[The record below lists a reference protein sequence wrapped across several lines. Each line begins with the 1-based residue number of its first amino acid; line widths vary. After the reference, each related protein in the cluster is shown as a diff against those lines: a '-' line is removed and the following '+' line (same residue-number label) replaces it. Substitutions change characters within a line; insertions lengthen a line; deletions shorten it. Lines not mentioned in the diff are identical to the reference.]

1 LRVAL
6 ALALLATAAC
16 GKKGPPLAPVVRVPA
31 AVDRLEARRSGGD
44 VYITLTIPAQNV
56 DESTPADIGRVEIY
70 GYTGRT
76 PPSKPRW
83 VEFATLVATVPIAP
97 FVEDATVPP
106 GDPVEGA
113 VQGSSV
119 TVRDT
124 LSPDELVQGPIEP
137 PPVRRGIAPTS
148 EAAGHDVPLPPLRRF
163 YLAVPFS
170 PRDRNGPPGAVAEL
184 HLDAL
189 PDAPQAVQA
198 RYTQNEIAVSWEPSG
213 GLIGYLFE
221 RELPPEP
228 PPAEDFDVAPPA
240 VEPQP
245 AAPSGPTRYNVYR
258 DPPAVSVALPPAPA
272 EPWNQLPEAPLN
284 PEPLTTTM
292 FSDDVEF
299 GRERCYTVRA
309 VRGARPQAVESEP
322 SARAC
327 VTPVDVF
334 APAAP
339 TAVAAVAAEGAIS
352 LIWDATAEP
361 DLGGYLVLRGRAG
374 DVTLQPLTTTPLTE
388 PRYRDVA
395 VVPGVRYV
403 YAVVAVDT
411 AMPPNVSLESERI
424 EETAR

>member
-1 LRVAL
+1 MRLAL

-16 GKKGPPLAPVVRVPA
+16 GKKGAPLAPIVRVPA
-31 AVDRLEARRSGGD
+31 AVDRLEAKRIGSD
-44 VYITLTIPAQNV
+44 IYITLTIPAQNI
-56 DESTPADIGRVEIY
+56 DASTPADIGRIEIY

-76 PPSKPRW
+76 PPSKARW
-83 VEFATLVATVPIAP
+83 VEFAPLVATVPVAP
-97 FVEDATVPP
+97 AVEGKTVLPV
-106 GDPVEGA
+106 DPAEGA

-124 LSPDELVQGPIEP
+124 LTPDELVQGPIEP
-137 PPVRRGIAPTS
+137 PPVRRVVAPDVD
-148 EAAGHDVPLPPLRRF
+148 AAGQDVPLPALRRF

-184 HLDAL
+184 QLDGV
-189 PDAPQAVQA
+189 PEAPQAVQT

-221 RELPPEP
+221 RELLPEP
-228 PPAEDFDVAPPA
+228 SPVADFDVTPLAG
-240 VEPQP
+240 VTQP
-245 AAPSGPTRYNVYR
+245 AAPSGPTHYNVYR
-258 DPPAVSVALPPAPA
+258 DPPPIPVAPTPVPTG
-272 EPWNQLPEAPLN
+272 PWNQLPELPLN
-284 PEPLTTTM
+284 PAPLTTTM

-309 VRGARPQAVESEP
+309 LRGAPPRAVESEP
-322 SARAC
+322 SPRAC

-339 TAVAAVAAEGAIS
+339 AAVAAVAAEGAIS
-352 LIWDATAEP
+352 LIWDANAEL
-361 DLGGYLVLRGRAG
+361 DLDGYLVLRGRAG

-388 PRYRDVA
+388 PRYRDAA
-395 VVPGVRYV
+395 VTPGVRYV
-403 YAVVAVDT
+403 YAVVAVDK